1 MKQIEPVTAISPDN
15 IEQSHKLDNIC
26 YDIRGPALEEA
37 KKLEDEGHQI
47 LRLNIGNP
55 AAFGFNAPDEILID
69 VVQNLHYAQ
78 GYSDSKGL
86 YSARKAIMQE
96 CQRLQIN
103 NVNIEDIYLGNG
115 VSELITIAMQA
126 LLNDSDEV
134 LIPAPD
140 YPLWTAAVSLS
151 GGKPIHYLCDEQT
164 DWYPSITDIESKITG
179 RTRALVIINPNNP
192 TGAVYSREILL
203 DLVDLARKHKLILF
217 ADEIYS
223 KIVYDDSKFFSEA
236 SLCDDLFIVT
246 FNGLSKS
253 YRLAGFRSG
262 WMILSGPKNGAESY
276 IEGLEVL
283 TNMRLCANV
292 PAQLAVQTALGGHQ
306 SINEFILPGGRL
318 RQQRDLS
325 WELLN
330 QIPGLTCVK
339 PTGAIYMFPRLDP
352 AVYKIEDDLALVMD
366 ILHQEKILVVQ
377 GSAFNV
383 GDKQHLRLVFLP
395 NEDELKKA
403 IGKIDRLLANYRT
416 T

>member
-1 MKQIEPVTAISPDN
+1 
-15 IEQSHKLDNIC
+15 
-26 YDIRGPALEEA
+26 
-37 KKLEDEGHQI
+37 
-47 LRLNIGNP
+47 
-55 AAFGFNAPDEILID
+55 
-69 VVQNLHYAQ
+69 
-78 GYSDSKGL
+78 
-86 YSARKAIMQE
+86 SARKAIMQE

-164 DWYPSITDIESKITG
+164 DWYPSITDIESRITG

-223 KIVYDDSKFFSEA
+223 KIVYDDSKFFPAA

-262 WMILSGPKNGAESY
+262 WMILSGPKNGAENY

-306 SINEFILPGGRL
+306 SINEFVLPGGRL
-318 RQQRDLS
+318 RRQRDLS

-352 AVYKIEDDLALVMD
+352 AVYKIEDDLALVMAL
-366 ILHQEKILVVQ
+366 LHQEKILVVQ
-377 GSAFNV
+377 GSAFNM

-403 IGKIDRLLANYRT
+403 IGRIDRLLANYRT